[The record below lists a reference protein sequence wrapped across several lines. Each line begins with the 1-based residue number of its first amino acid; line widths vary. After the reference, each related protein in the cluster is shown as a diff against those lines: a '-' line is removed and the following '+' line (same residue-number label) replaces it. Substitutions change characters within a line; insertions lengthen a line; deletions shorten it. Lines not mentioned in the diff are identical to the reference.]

1 MSFRR
6 LPQNRMRRFGSLAV
20 ALVFLLQTFAVASMP
35 MMRVSADGDMIV
47 ICTSTGMKTVSL
59 SQFLGAAADQNLDQD
74 QDQDVDAAQAAPD
87 ALSSDGMCPLCL
99 LAHQVA
105 IVPAL
110 DYLCATD
117 LNTHAPQAPPVDA
130 AIRNAFYRT
139 QQARAPPSNA

>member
-1 MSFRR
+1 MSLRR
-6 LPQNRMRRFGSLAV
+6 LPQNRMRRFGSLVV

-35 MMRVSADGDMIV
+35 LMHLSADEDMIV
-47 ICTSTGMKTVSL
+47 ICTSTGMKRVSL
-59 SQFLGAAADQNLDQD
+59 SQFLGVSADQD
-74 QDQDVDAAQAAPD
+74 QDADTAQAAPD
-87 ALSSDGMCPLCL
+87 DMPSDGMCPLCL

-105 IVPAL
+105 IAPAL

-139 QQARAPPSNA
+139 QQARAPPSKA